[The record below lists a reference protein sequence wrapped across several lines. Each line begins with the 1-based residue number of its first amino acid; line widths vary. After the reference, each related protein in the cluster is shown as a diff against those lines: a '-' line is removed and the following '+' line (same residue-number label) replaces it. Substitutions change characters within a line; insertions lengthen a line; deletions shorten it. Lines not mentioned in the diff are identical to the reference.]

1 LPSVYAHAIF
11 DFHSLLL
18 RKEFAMAK
26 LFENPR
32 FIAIEGPIRAGKSTL
47 ATLLA
52 QEIGATRIIEPQQ
65 NPFLPQFYRGESSAA
80 FPAQMWFLMS
90 RYEQLCAA
98 AERDARTG
106 KSAPMV
112 ADYIFEKDKLF
123 ACLNLSDDELAL
135 YERQFQYFRDQLP
148 TPDLVI
154 YLQTS
159 PKVLRTRLAR
169 KGVPEER
176 TISGRYLEQVAEA
189 YEHYFFHYTA
199 SDLLIVN
206 TDDIDF
212 VRNNEDL
219 QTLLRRLK
227 EPVHGTQYFL
237 PLGNGEKG
245 GPLNPLRALR
255 SQGAALRSLISM
267 PRILFGSPR
276 TRVDSPKSWIGS
288 PRTLA
293 PALRSFSLR
302 SVPPTVRS
310 LTWSFAPGI
319 VQAAQRLCR

>member
-1 LPSVYAHAIF
+1 
-11 DFHSLLL
+11 
-18 RKEFAMAK
+18 MAK

-32 FIAIEGPIRAGKSTL
+32 SIAIEGPIRAGKSTL

-52 QEIGATRIIEPQQ
+52 QEIGATRVVEPRQ
-65 NPFLPQFYRGESSAA
+65 NPFLPQFYRGEKSAA

-98 AERDARTG
+98 AERDAKTG

-135 YERQFQYFRDQLP
+135 YERQYQYFRDQLP

-154 YLQTS
+154 YLQAS
-159 PKVLRTRLAR
+159 PKVLRTRLER
-169 KGVPEER
+169 KGLPDER
-176 TISGRYLEQVAEA
+176 TISGRYLEQVVQA
-189 YEHYFFHYTA
+189 YEHFFFHYTA
-199 SDLLIVN
+199 SDLLVVN

-212 VRNNEDL
+212 VHNNRDL

-237 PLGNGEKG
+237 PLGG
-245 GPLNPLRALR
+245 GDQSSPRSRLRAMR
-255 SQGAALRSLISM
+255 AQT
-267 PRILFGSPR
+267 P
-276 TRVDSPKSWIGS
+276 
-288 PRTLA
+288 
-293 PALRSFSLR
+293 SLR
-302 SVPPTVRS
+302 SPITTPRALTPTLRS
-310 LTWSFAPGI
+310 LTWSFAPRI
-319 VQAAQRLCR
+319 VQTAQRLCRAW

>member
-1 LPSVYAHAIF
+1 
-11 DFHSLLL
+11 
-18 RKEFAMAK
+18 MAK

-52 QEIGATRIIEPQQ
+52 QEIGATRIVEPQH
-65 NPFLPQFYRGESSAA
+65 NPFLSQFYRGEKSAA

-98 AERDARTG
+98 AEHDAKTG

-123 ACLNLSDDELAL
+123 ACLNLSDNELAL

-154 YLQTS
+154 YLQAS
-159 PKVLRTRLAR
+159 PKVLRTRLER
-169 KGVPEER
+169 KGLPEER
-176 TISGRYLEQVAEA
+176 AISGRYLEQVAEA
-189 YEHYFFHYTA
+189 YEHFFFHYTA
-199 SDLLIVN
+199 SDLLVVN

-212 VRNNEDL
+212 VRNNQDL

-227 EPVHGTQYFL
+227 EPVRGTQYFL
-237 PLGNGEKG
+237 PLGNGEHG
-245 GPLNPLRALR
+245 SPRNRLRALR
-255 SQGAALRSLISM
+255 TQAISLCAATSM
-267 PRILFGSPR
+267 PR
-276 TRVDSPKSWIGS
+276 TRIETGQ
-288 PRTLA
+288 
-293 PALRSFSLR
+293 ALTPTLR
-302 SVPPTVRS
+302 SVRPMLRSIRPTLRS
-310 LTWSFAPGI
+310 LTWTFAPGI

>member
-1 LPSVYAHAIF
+1 
-11 DFHSLLL
+11 
-18 RKEFAMAK
+18 MAK

-52 QEIGATRIIEPQQ
+52 QEIGAIRIAEPQQ
-65 NPFLPQFYRGESSAA
+65 NPFLSQFYRGESSAA

-98 AERDARTG
+98 AERDAKSG

-123 ACLNLSDDELAL
+123 ANLNLSDDELAL

-159 PKVLRTRLAR
+159 PKMLRTRLAR
-169 KGVPEER
+169 KAVPEER
-176 TISGRYLEQVAEA
+176 AISGRYLEQVAEA
-189 YEHYFFHYTA
+189 YEHFFFHYTA

-227 EPVHGTQYFL
+227 EPVRGTQYFL

-245 GPLNPLRALR
+245 GPLRPLRALR
-255 SQGAALRSLISM
+255 SSGASLRSLLS
-267 PRILFGSPR
+267 SPR
-276 TRVDSPKSWIGS
+276 ALT
-288 PRTLA
+288 
-293 PALRSFSLR
+293 PALHSMTLR
-302 SVPPTVRS
+302 SVPPTLRSMPITLRS

>member
-1 LPSVYAHAIF
+1 
-11 DFHSLLL
+11 
-18 RKEFAMAK
+18 MAK

-32 FIAIEGPIRAGKSTL
+32 SIAIEGPIRAGKSTL

-52 QEIGATRIIEPQQ
+52 QEIGAARIVEPQQ
-65 NPFLPQFYRGESSAA
+65 NPFLPQFYRGERSAA

-98 AERDARTG
+98 AERDTKAG
-106 KSAPMV
+106 KLVPVV

-135 YERQFQYFRDQLP
+135 YERQYQYFRDQLP

-154 YLQTS
+154 YLQAS
-159 PKVLRTRLAR
+159 PKVLRTRLER
-169 KGVPEER
+169 KGLPDER
-176 TISGRYLEQVAEA
+176 TISGRYLEQVVQA
-189 YEHYFFHYTA
+189 YEHFFFHYTA
-199 SDLLIVN
+199 SDLLVVN

-212 VRNNEDL
+212 VHNNQDL

-237 PLGNGEKG
+237 PLGG
-245 GPLNPLRALR
+245 GDQGSARSRLRAMR
-255 SQGAALRSLISM
+255 AQTPSLRSLIST
-267 PRILFGSPR
+267 PRVP
-276 TRVDSPKSWIGS
+276 TP
-288 PRTLA
+288 TL
-293 PALRSFSLR
+293 
-302 SVPPTVRS
+302 RS

-319 VQAAQRLCR
+319 VQAAQRLCRAL